1 MKPNRRNP
9 LFANIF
15 RGNTLATAVVVSLAS
30 LAALPSALAADAYWD
45 VNGTVAGA
53 GGTIAGTPTGA
64 WGTATNWNAT
74 ATGDT
79 TAPAAWGANNV
90 AIFSAGADAVNPF
103 TVTIATGTTQTI
115 NGLTVQVLEGTPTI
129 TGGTLAL
136 GVAAPFVIH
145 SNATIASVISG
156 AFAITKTGAN
166 DKTLTLSGT
175 NTFTGG
181 LTIDNGIVKITK
193 AAALGNATKNIT
205 ITNGTNG
212 NPSLQLEGFTPFT
225 LPATTT
231 FTTSNSGNN
240 GAIRNLAGNNTI
252 AGTITLAAGGGDTHV
267 YSDADALTLSG
278 GITTNTTARNLVLRG
293 VSTAA
298 NTVSGVI
305 NNTNTPG
312 VRKDDAGL
320 WILTATNTY
329 AGATVV
335 TAGTLRGTV
344 AGSFGAGALTLAGGT
359 LDLYNAASTT
369 FGRNTTVTGNATILS
384 SRAAAAGAGVTHT
397 LGTLSIGERTLTI
410 TPMTANSGVQHVT
423 FGTTTLTGNPT
434 FYVNNNT
441 GVTGQLNL
449 GVITGG
455 SFGLTKT
462 GPGVLVLTGANTF
475 SGPVNLYGG
484 TLRLQNAEALGTTY
498 GPVINVSTS
507 TTGGNGTTLDIANST
522 IMPGGMTVVLNSDA
536 GGYRSTLTSS
546 SGTNVWN
553 GDVLAVG
560 PDLTQVSTT
569 GSLTVNGTVTSVDGA
584 GTGTLF
590 TRGTGTVTYNGV
602 ISMGV
607 DRVFNHT
614 EGGTVIVNSTGN
626 SWLRTQVSDGQIQL
640 GATSALAD
648 VDFTFG
654 QGSATN
660 GRFDLNGF
668 SQSVQRLNSW
678 AASTGTNHIL
688 RNSNLTAPSTLTF
701 ATPEFTT
708 DTLKAVNIYGSVT
721 GLGVL
726 NLVSNGLGRT
736 EFFDAALEA
745 DSWTV
750 NSGTVAFTGNNNR
763 MLFGSLTGAV
773 GAIVEK
779 AGTGTLAAGS
789 AWNNAG
795 TTNVAGGT
803 LALGAGTA
811 GAINVADGATLTSGI
826 EGGALSA
833 TSVTFGTV
841 GSTTFAP
848 LLGAPS
854 VVAKLAAGTVTT
866 SGTGVVVAPQGTLA
880 AGTYALID
888 YGTLDGNG
896 FAGFTLAPLGSYPHA
911 SVSLVDNTAD
921 GRLDLVVGT
930 VDSLIWTGSDSAVWD
945 IATTPNFK
953 LVSDGLTPAGFYMGD
968 AVLFDDNALNRT
980 ITGTGA
986 STGAL
991 TFTNT
996 VGGDYSI
1003 AVPLVVAGNVTKTGE
1018 GAVTLSGANL
1028 FNGNLAISGG
1038 AILLSGANTINGN
1051 VTVTGGMLK
1060 VGNANALRGAG
1071 NVTVSD
1077 GGTFDANGIAP
1088 GSKYNLL
1095 TVSGVGVGGNGA
1107 VINSSA
1113 TAVTNSNHFSTITLT
1128 GDTTWGGTSRYDIT
1142 TPTVFNGGSYTL
1154 TKVGANEMWYWPAAG
1169 STLGGVIVNGG
1180 TFGVQVANPL
1190 AAGTIVTVNTG
1201 AFHNTYN
1208 TQALQHD
1215 VLLND
1220 GGTFQST
1227 NGVGTMNGTVT
1238 LAGLADTNRFL
1249 GGSATLDIAGKITG
1263 AAGVGFTKNGAGA
1276 MNIRSTTSDY
1286 TGDTRVLAGNLNM
1299 SPTGLIPAT
1308 TNLVMDGGTFDTWDR
1323 HHTVGS
1329 ISGTAGTINTGAQ
1342 NLWRLTTTQTT
1353 ATTANTTVN
1362 RVIIE
1367 MNSSN
1372 GLGSLTLGGTAD
1384 NVSGGVLMTSGT
1396 VVLAKGITVAVGQA
1410 IHAVANYLTINGGT
1424 LQLAGTYNNATAGT
1438 GANTPPAGIDTATY
1452 GDLIYNPTNPVLNG
1466 GILDLN
1472 GRQEAV
1478 NGVTGAV
1485 GATITNTNTSAPAKL
1500 YVGHQNG
1507 ASTIAGPITDG
1518 PGVMAVEK
1526 LGTSTL
1532 TLSGTS
1538 TFTGGL
1544 TQTLGNTTVT
1554 STCVLGATPITVK
1567 AGTFT
1572 LDGTHGAGGI
1582 TLTAGTFKGTGTSAG
1597 TLTAATG
1604 STVQVGEFTSGTS
1617 TATLTLGGLSLAG
1630 STINL
1635 DFNPAG
1641 PALDK
1646 IVTTETGGLTLNG
1659 TNTLNVSLG
1668 VAGWVTGKYPV
1679 LTYVGALGG
1688 TGLTALTVPPVGHG
1702 TVTLVDD
1709 GPGTISLDVVAG
1721 ALNKWVGGIPSAW
1734 DINATSN
1741 WSNPVDFKFLDGDAV
1756 VFDDSATTFT
1766 PAIAA
1771 DVKPAGVTFD
1781 NTTPYTLSG
1790 SATAGIIGTTG
1801 LLKKGT
1807 GEVTLAGI
1815 RNAYTGPTMI
1825 ENGTLI
1831 ANYNTG
1837 IAAPALPAASAVTV
1851 GTGTTL
1857 KLVANDANITFTNP
1871 RAGDGTIIVDPH
1883 LTAAAATREVSL
1895 NSTLTTFTGTLRLTS
1910 TTDVASGLG
1919 TMRTNPQ
1926 LTAAGTGLA
1935 TIIVDAGAQAWLG
1948 ANTFPNNFT
1957 ITGHGFA
1964 EGAGGNPLPES
1975 GLTAYTGTNKGGI
1988 GAIRMD
1994 GGCVITGTITL
2005 NGTAK
2010 IMSYGN
2016 TGTVAGSI
2024 GTTNATDKLV
2034 IGGGG
2039 SGTNILLT
2047 GTNNVGVNCLKNI
2060 FVNSGST
2067 TAQGN
2072 LLSIGNNTTTGTLG
2086 TGSVALNGDGGSAS
2100 LRFDRSDGYTL
2111 AAGNTITSSGTNT
2124 TNTQVRIETQAST
2137 FNQNGVP
2144 INLGTG
2150 LVQIGALRTGVVANL
2165 DGTVTA
2171 GTVSLGNA
2179 TLNLTAA
2186 SALTTGR
2193 LATADLAGAVSTINQ
2208 PAGTVTITGTDNSN
2222 LPTASIVLG
2231 VGAGAT
2237 AATTYNLSGTGVI
2250 TAPGAELGLGW
2261 DTEGT
2266 TFNQS
2271 GGTANFLGLR
2281 LASGRSRAATYNLTG
2296 GRLNLGASGIIKNV
2310 NKTVNVG
2317 GATVGAFADW
2327 YTGQNLNLTGSLT
2340 VNTLDSVDGIT
2351 GRTVTLA
2358 GVLAGASGNL
2368 TKVGAGTLVLG
2379 TANTYAGTTT
2389 VNAGKLWVNGIG
2401 GTGANTVAVA
2411 ATAALGGT
2419 GKVSGATTVNGTL
2432 EPGNDTVGTLSFG
2445 STLTLAAGSTYAV
2458 SIGGLG
2464 SNDKLVATGAVTFG
2478 GTIAVTLVAGF
2489 TPTTGDL
2496 FDIADLGA
2504 LGGTPVFSFTNS
2516 LATDWD
2522 TTTFATDGT
2531 IKYIGLGD
2539 PYTAWATLN
2548 GVTGGKN
2555 GDDDGDGVKN
2565 LLEFATNSDAK
2576 NAGSMARAYGK
2587 LHTLSGDGVLTY
2599 TVATRKAA
2607 LFAASGK
2614 QQEATKDKVKYTV
2627 EASDELAA
2635 WTTVEVTELNSTDSA
2650 AVQGSLALPTLDAD
2664 WEWHT
2669 FRTDAGT
2676 TTDPSDLIRLKV
2688 TEAP

>member
-15 RGNTLATAVVVSLAS
+15 RGNTLVTAVVISLAS
-30 LAALPSALAADAYWD
+30 LAAVPSALAADAYWD
-45 VNGTVAGA
+45 PTNGTATGAGA
-53 GGTIAGTPTGA
+53 TPTGS
-64 WGTATNWNAT
+64 WGTNAVWNAT
-74 ATGDT
+74 ADGTGT
-79 TAPAAWGANNV
+79 PAAWKANDV
-90 AIFSAGADAVNPF
+90 AIFSAGDDAVNPF
-103 TVTIATGTTQTI
+103 AVTLTGTQTI
-115 NGLTVQVLEGTPTI
+115 NGLTVQEGTPTI
-129 TGGTLAL
+129 QGGTLAVGL
-136 GVAAPFVIH
+136 ANAPFVIN

-156 AFAITKTGAN
+156 ANAINKSGPN
-166 DKTLTLSGT
+166 DKILTLSGT
-175 NTFTGG
+175 NTFTGA
-181 LTIDNGIVKITK
+181 LTISNGIVKITK
-193 AAALGNATKNIT
+193 SASLGGGTKAIT
-205 ITNGTNG
+205 ITNGTAG
-212 NPSLQLEGFTPFT
+212 NPSLQLDGSGGAIT
-225 LPATTT
+225 LPNTLTYN
-231 FTTSNSGNN
+231 TSNVGNN
-240 GAIRNLAGNNTI
+240 GAIRNLLGSNTI
-252 AGTITLAAGGGDTHV
+252 AGKITMTAGGGDTHV
-267 YSDADALTLSG
+267 YSDDNAGALTLSG
-278 GITTNTTARNLVLRG
+278 GVTTNTTVRNLVLRG

-305 NNTNTPG
+305 DNTNTPG

-320 WILTATNTY
+320 WILTAANTY

-344 AGSFGAGALTLAGGT
+344 AAAFGAGTLSLAGGAT
-359 LDLYNAASTT
+359 LDLWNTGGIN
-369 FGRNTTVTGNATILS
+369 FGRNTTVTGSATILT
-384 SRAAAAGAGVTHT
+384 SRAATAGAGVTHT
-397 LGTLSIGERTLTI
+397 LGTLNIGGTTLTV
-410 TPMTANSGVQHVT
+410 TPVTANSGTQGLT
-423 FGTTTLTGNPT
+423 FGATTFTGSPT
-434 FYVNNNT
+434 FYVTNIT
-441 GVTGQLNL
+441 AVTGQVSL
-449 GVITGG
+449 GAIAGG

-462 GPGVLVLTGANTF
+462 GPGVLALTGANTF
-475 SGPVNLYGG
+475 SGPVTLTGG
-484 TLRLQNAEALGTTY
+484 TLRLNNPEALGTTY
-498 GPVINVSTS
+498 GPVVWVPTS
-507 TTGGNGTTLDIANST
+507 TGTGGTGTTLDIANNT
-522 IMPGGMTVVLNSDA
+522 IMPGGTTVYLNSDTA
-536 GGYRSTLTSS
+536 GDYRTTLLSS
-546 SGTNVWN
+546 GGTNVWN
-553 GDVLAVG
+553 GDVVAAG
-560 PDLTQVSTT
+560 TGITQVNAA
-569 GSLTVNGTVTSVDGA
+569 GSLTINGPVTSVDGA

-590 TRGTGTVTYNGV
+590 TRGGGTVIYNGV
-602 ISMGV
+602 ITMGV
-607 DRVFNHT
+607 DRIFNKT

-626 SWLRTQVSDGQIQL
+626 SWLRTQSSDGQIQI
-640 GATSALAD
+640 GANNALAY
-648 VDFTFG
+648 VDFTIG

-660 GRFDLNGF
+660 GRLELNGF
-668 SQSVQRLNSW
+668 NQSVVRLNSW
-678 AASTGTNHIL
+678 ATSTGTNHIL

-750 NSGTVAFTGNNNR
+750 NSGTVAFSGIPNR
-763 MLFGSLTGAV
+763 MLYGSLTGAV

-779 AGTGTLAAGS
+779 AGTGTLVAGS

-795 TTNVAGGT
+795 TTNVTGGT

-833 TSVTFGTV
+833 TSVTFGTL
-841 GSTTFAP
+841 GATTFAP

-854 VVAKLAAGTVTT
+854 VVAKLSAATVTT

-896 FAGFTLAPLGSYPHA
+896 FAGFSLAPLGSYPHA
-911 SVSLVDNTAD
+911 AVSLVDNTTD

-953 LVSDGLTPAGFYMGD
+953 LVSDGVTPAGFYTGD
-968 AVLFDDNALNRT
+968 AVLFDDTALNRT

-996 VGGDYSI
+996 VGNDYSI
-1003 AVPLVVAGNVTKTGE
+1003 AVPLVVAGNVTKSGE
-1018 GAVTLSGANL
+1018 GAVTLSGTNL

-1038 AILLSGANTINGN
+1038 TTLLSGANTINGN

-1077 GGTFDANGIAP
+1077 GGTFDANGSAP

-1095 TVSGVGVGGNGA
+1095 TISGTGVGGNGA

-1113 TAVTNSNHFSTITLT
+1113 TGITNSNHFSTITLA
-1128 GDTTWGGTSRYDIT
+1128 GDTTWGGVGRYDVAP
-1142 TPTVFNGGSYTL
+1142 PTVLNGGGFTL
-1154 TKVGANEMWYWPAAG
+1154 TKTGTNEIWLQPNGGTPLGAI
-1169 STLGGVIVNGG
+1169 VVNGG
-1180 TFGVQVANPL
+1180 TLGVQTTNPL
-1190 AAGTIVTVNTG
+1190 PAGLTVTVNTS
-1201 AFHNTYN
+1201 AFHNVYS
-1208 TQALQHD
+1208 TQSYQHD
-1215 VLLND
+1215 VVVND

-1238 LAGLADTNRFL
+1238 LGGTADTNRFL
-1249 GGSATLDIAGKITG
+1249 GGAATLDIAGKITG

-1286 TGDTRVLAGNLNM
+1286 TGDTRVLLGNLNM
-1299 SPTGLIPAT
+1299 STTGTIPTT
-1308 TNLVMDGGTFDTWDR
+1308 TNLVVDGGTFDTWDR

-1329 ISGTAGTINTGAQ
+1329 ISGTAGTIQTGAG
-1342 NLWRLTTTQTT
+1342 NLWRLTTTQ
-1353 ATTANTTVN
+1353 ATTTTVNSTVN

-1367 MNSSN
+1367 MS
-1372 GLGSLTLGGTAD
+1372 GTGTLTLGGAGD
-1384 NVSGGVLMTSGT
+1384 NNTGNVIVNSG
-1396 VVLAKGITVAVGQA
+1396 VVELAKGNVGTPNNSVHVVGGGATVVNAG
-1410 IHAVANYLTINGGT
+1410 ILR
-1424 LQLAGTYNNATAGT
+1424 LAGACTIAAGQTA
-1438 GANTPPAGIDTATY
+1438 ANTPPAGINTATY
-1452 GDLIYNPTNPVLNG
+1452 VDQIYNASSITLNG
-1466 GILDLN
+1466 GTFDLN

-1478 NGVTGAV
+1478 NGITGAAA
-1485 GATITNTNTSAPAKL
+1485 ATITNTSGTTAAKL
-1500 YVGHQNG
+1500 YVGHQN
-1507 ASTIAGPITDG
+1507 ASSTIAGPITNG
-1518 PGVMAVEK
+1518 TGGLEVEK
-1526 LGTSTL
+1526 IGTGTL

-1538 TFTGGL
+1538 DFTGGL
-1544 TQTLGNTTVT
+1544 TQTAGNLTVT
-1554 STCVLGATPITVK
+1554 ATGVLGATPITVK

-1572 LDGTHGAGGI
+1572 FDGTHGDAAI
-1582 TLTAGTFKGTGTSAG
+1582 ALNVGTIKGAGTSAG
-1597 TLTAATG
+1597 VLTAAAGT
-1604 STVQVGEFTSGTS
+1604 TLQVGEITSGAS

-1646 IVTTETGGLTLNG
+1646 IVTTANGGLTLNG

-1668 VAGWVTGKYPV
+1668 VAGWVTGNYPIF
-1679 LTYVGALGG
+1679 TYAGTLGG
-1688 TGLTALTVPPVGHG
+1688 TGTAALTVPPVGHG
-1702 TVTLVDD
+1702 TVSIVDD
-1709 GPGTISLDVVAG
+1709 TAGTITLNVVAG
-1721 ALNKWVGGIPSAW
+1721 ALNKWVGGVPNAW
-1734 DINATSN
+1734 DINTTLN
-1741 WSNPVDFKFLDGDAV
+1741 WNSIDNKFLDGDAV
-1756 VFDDSATTFT
+1756 VFDDSAITFT

-1781 NTTPYTLSG
+1781 NTIAYTLSG

-1815 RNAYTGPTMI
+1815 RNAYTGPTVI

-1837 IAAPALPAASAVTV
+1837 TAAAALPAASAVTI

-1857 KLVANDANITFTNP
+1857 KLVANDADITFTNP

-1883 LTAAAATREVSL
+1883 LTAATAFRSVNI
-1895 NSTLTTFTGTLRLTS
+1895 NSTLTTFTGTIRLTS

-1919 TMRTNPQ
+1919 TMRTTQ
-1926 LTAAGTGLA
+1926 MSAAGTGAA
-1935 TIIVDAGAQAWLG
+1935 TLVVDEGAQTWLNG
-1948 ANTFPNNFT
+1948 NTFPNNFT
-1957 ITGHGFA
+1957 ITGHGNA
-1964 EGAGGNPLPES
+1964 EDAGRTTLAAS
-1975 GLTAYTGTNKGGI
+1975 GLTAYTGAFRGGI

-1994 GGCVITGTITL
+1994 NGCVITGNITL
-2005 NGTAK
+2005 KGTAK
-2010 IMSYGN
+2010 IMSYGG
-2016 TGTVAGSI
+2016 TGTLAGSI
-2024 GTTNATDKLV
+2024 GTTNVTDKLV
-2034 IGGGG
+2034 ISGGG

-2047 GTNNVGVNCLKNI
+2047 GTNNVGANCLVDI

-2067 TAQGN
+2067 NAQGH

-2086 TGSVALNGDGGSAS
+2086 TGSVTLNGDAASAV

-2111 AAGNTITSSGTNT
+2111 AAGNIITSSGTNT

-2150 LVQIGALRTGVVANL
+2150 VVQIGALRTGVVANL

-2186 SALTTGR
+2186 SVLTTGR
-2193 LATADLAGAVSTINQ
+2193 LLTADLAGAVSTINQ

-2237 AATTYNLSGTGVI
+2237 AAATYNLSGTGVI

-2401 GTGANTVAVA
+2401 GTGANTVTVA

-2419 GKVSGATTVNGTL
+2419 GTVSGATTVNGIL

-2445 STLTLAAGSTYAV
+2445 STLALSAGSTYAV

-2478 GTIAVTLVAGF
+2478 GTIAVTLAGF

-2496 FDIADLGA
+2496 FDIADIGA

-2607 LFAASGK
+2607 LFAANGK